1 MTGDAD
7 PRTISPD
14 LPAGGGTRSRTPW
27 LLVVA
32 RGHARLV
39 AELQAMFRDDPR
51 VRVIEN
57 RRQGCALLPRGAAV
71 TRAGLP
77 AARPR

>member
-7 PRTISPD
+7 SRTASLDPPD
-14 LPAGGGTRSRTPW
+14 GGGAWSRAPW

-39 AELQAMFRDDPR
+39 MELQALFRDDPR
-51 VRVIEN
+51 VEVIEN
-57 RRQGCALLPRGAAV
+57 RREEHALLPRGAAV
-71 TRAGLP
+71 TRYGFP
-77 AARPR
+77 AS

>member
-1 MTGDAD
+1 MD
-7 PRTISPD
+7 PDTEQS
-14 LPAGGGTRSRTPW
+14 TRSASPREGEATSGAPW

-39 AELQAMFRDDPR
+39 AEIQAIFREDPR

-57 RRQGCALLPRGAAV
+57 RRQGHALLPRSESV
-71 TRAGLP
+71 LRP
-77 AARPR
+77 AS

>member
-1 MTGDAD
+1 MDPEADRSTRTASSLEEKETTGA
-7 PRTISPD
+7 
-14 LPAGGGTRSRTPW
+14 PW

-39 AELQAMFRDDPR
+39 AEIQAIFREDPR

-57 RRQGCALLPRGAAV
+57 RRQGHALLPRNESV
-71 TRAGLP
+71 LHP
-77 AARPR
+77 AS

>member
-1 MTGDAD
+1 MIGELGLGSA
-7 PRTISPD
+7 SV
-14 LPAGGGTRSRTPW
+14 ASNGETRAPW

-39 AELQAMFRDDPR
+39 AELQAVFREDSR

-57 RRQGCALLPRGAAV
+57 RRAGPALLPRAETFGRVYITGA
-71 TRAGLP
+71 
-77 AARPR
+77 

>member
-1 MTGDAD
+1 MIGDREPGPVSLASD
-7 PRTISPD
+7 
-14 LPAGGGTRSRTPW
+14 AETRAPW

-39 AELQAMFRDDPR
+39 AELQALFRDASR

-57 RRQGCALLPRGAAV
+57 RREDHSLLPRSATV
-71 TRAGLP
+71 TRVGFPAG
-77 AARPR
+77 

>member
-1 MTGDAD
+1 MT
-7 PRTISPD
+7 RWRPD
-14 LPAGGGTRSRTPW
+14 SAGPTLRRGRSRPRAPW

-51 VRVIEN
+51 VQVIEN
-57 RRQGCALLPRGAAV
+57 RREGHALLPRSRDAV
-71 TRAGLP
+71 SPRAP
-77 AARPR
+77 FPSA

>member
-1 MTGDAD
+1 MSDD
-7 PRTISPD
+7 PHPGTRSLDPS
-14 LPAGGGTRSRTPW
+14 AGGGAWSRAPW

-39 AELQAMFRDDPR
+39 TELQAMFRDDPR

-57 RRQGCALLPRGAAV
+57 RREDHALLPRGTTV
-71 TRAGLP
+71 TRHDFLRA
-77 AARPR
+77 

>member
-7 PRTISPD
+7 PRTPSLDP
-14 LPAGGGTRSRTPW
+14 PAGGGAWPRTPW

-51 VRVIEN
+51 VQVIEN
-57 RRQGCALLPRGAAV
+57 RRQGRALLPRGESVA
-71 TRAGLP
+71 RSGFPAG
-77 AARPR
+77 